1 MTQTVARLFESNL
14 DHLSAE
20 ISLLDLRLSRAVQN
34 MSRSDSGGL
43 EENFRGLL
51 VSAEQL
57 TRTLPAGTPHLGELE
72 AEPDPFLSA
81 ISMRQEELAEARSES
96 LKRGVSL
103 RLEKLRDFYELD
115 DWETGVIILCLA
127 PEMDRKYDSVYAY
140 LQDDVTKK
148 WPTVDLA
155 LQLFCP
161 DLEDRLL
168 KRESFVFPA
177 PLMRH
182 ELVHVGENSN
192 VMESPL
198 LAHFLRLETRVANYL
213 LGSDG
218 LDERLRST
226 ELVARPGVLWDQVVL
241 PHETRALLEH
251 LPQNL
256 RADSHGGAGVV
267 LHLVGPSGIGKKTV
281 AKALCHGL
289 GKGLLVVDCAILLA
303 SEQGV
308 GSFAIAAYRDAFF
321 HDAVLCWDNFHLLLG
336 GDSKQQAA
344 RSALIQGL
352 SPCSTLTILA
362 GEEKWRAPAAL
373 EQQTLL
379 TVEIPRPDFSQ
390 REQLWTSHL
399 SGHQTN
405 LTAEEVTALAGRF
418 RFNGGQIR
426 RAVATARDLARWR
439 SESERRITLDDLN
452 SAARWHSSQGL
463 ARVARKIETHYSWDD
478 IVLPEDQ
485 KTQLKE
491 ICGYFENIPLVFGEW
506 GFQSK
511 TNLGKGLTILFAG
524 PSGTGKTM
532 ASEIMSGAL
541 GLDLYKIDLASLV
554 SKYIG
559 ETEKNLDA
567 VFSEAEDSNSILF
580 FDEADA
586 IFGKRSEVRDA
597 HDRYANVEVSYLLQ
611 KMEEYQGIVI
621 LATNF
626 RRNMDDAFV
635 RRLQFAVEFPFPE
648 EEYRLQIWERVF
660 PPEAP
665 LEDDVD
671 LRFLARQLKL
681 SGGNIKNIAVAGAFL
696 AAQESASIG
705 MKQVMW
711 ATKREYQKMGKL
723 LVDSDFG
730 QYFDLVKGESHAQV

>member
-1 MTQTVARLFESNL
+1 M
-14 DHLSAE
+14 
-20 ISLLDLRLSRAVQN
+20 DLRLSREVQI
-34 MSRSDSGGL
+34 MSQRNGGGL
-43 EENFRGLL
+43 DDNFRGLL
-51 VSAEQL
+51 VSEAQLIRGLPDGPSYLAES
-57 TRTLPAGTPHLGELE
+57 PAEPP
-72 AEPDPFLSA
+72 AEPDRFLPA
-81 ISMRQEELAEARSES
+81 ISKWQEELAAARSES
-96 LKRGVSL
+96 LEHGVSL
-103 RLEKLRDFYELD
+103 RLERLRGFYELD
-115 DWETGVIILCLA
+115 DWETGIVILCLA
-127 PEMDRKYDSVYAY
+127 PELDRKYDTIYAY

-155 LQLFCP
+155 LRLFCP
-161 DLEDRLL
+161 GPEDRVA
-168 KRESFVFPA
+168 KRESFVNTA
-177 PLMRH
+177 PLVRDG
-182 ELVHVGENSN
+182 LVRVAESSN
-192 VMESPL
+192 VTESPL
-198 LAHFLRLETRVANYL
+198 LSRCLRLETRVADYL

-218 LDERLRST
+218 LDERLTST
-226 ELVARPGVLWDQVVL
+226 ELLAQPDVEWDQVVL
-241 PHETRALLEH
+241 PGETLVQLEQLTQELLT
-251 LPQNL
+251 
-256 RADSHGGAGVV
+256 DSHVGRGIV
-267 LHLVGPSGIGKKTV
+267 LHLVGPPGIGKKTV
-281 AKALCHGL
+281 AKALCRDL

-303 SEQGV
+303 SDQGV
-308 GSFAIAAYRDAFF
+308 GSLANAAYREAMF
-321 HDAVLCWDNFHLLLG
+321 HDAILCWDNFHLLLG
-336 GDSKQQAA
+336 NEPKQLAA

-352 SPCSTLTILA
+352 SPRSALTILT
-362 GEEKWRAPAAL
+362 GETAWRAPAGL
-373 EQQTLL
+373 EQQSLL
-379 TVEIPRPDFSQ
+379 TVEIPRPDFPQ
-390 REQLWTSHL
+390 REQLWASHL
-399 SGHQTN
+399 NGYQTG
-405 LTAEEVTALAGRF
+405 LTAQEVTSLAGRF

-426 RAVATARDLARWR
+426 RAVATARDLAGWR
-439 SESERRITLDDLN
+439 SENERQITLEDLN
-452 SAARWHSSQGL
+452 SASRWHSSQGL
-463 ARVARKIETHYSWDD
+463 ANMARKIQTYYSWDD
-478 IVLPEDQ
+478 IVLPDDQ
-485 KTQLKE
+485 KAQLKE
-491 ICGYFENIPLVFGEW
+491 ICGYFENIPLVFGQW

-532 ASEIMSGAL
+532 ASEIMAGAL

-567 VFSEAEDSNSILF
+567 VFNEAEDSNSILF

-648 EEYRLQIWERVF
+648 EQYRLQIWERVF
-660 PPEAP
+660 PREAP
-665 LEDDVD
+665 LEEDID

-696 AAQESASIG
+696 AAQASSSIG
-705 MKQVMW
+705 MEQVMW